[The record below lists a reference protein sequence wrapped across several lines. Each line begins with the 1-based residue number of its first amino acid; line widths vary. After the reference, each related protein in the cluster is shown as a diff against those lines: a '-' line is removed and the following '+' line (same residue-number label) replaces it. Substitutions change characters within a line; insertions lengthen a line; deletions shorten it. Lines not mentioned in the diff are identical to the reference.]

1 MGMQVNHWDRV
12 KRWALIG
19 AGLGLLVSITRTI
32 GDGVISAE
40 DAGRFLGSPIGGA
53 FWGAVAALI
62 RNRFK

>member
-40 DAGRFLGSPIGGA
+40 DAGRFNWWGILGRCGS
-53 FWGAVAALI
+53 FD
-62 RNRFK
+62 